1 MSLKK
6 KAGVKLRILI
16 KIAAGLIEMQICVEE
31 KASAECAAS
40 SAPTGLIWLQ
50 AREKPLK
57 DFSGLDDRCFKKI
70 KKLNLQ
76 PAANRLRR
84 FL

>member
-1 MSLKK
+1 M
-6 KAGVKLRILI
+6 RILI

-57 DFSGLDDRCFKKI
+57 DFSGLDDRCFKKKI
-70 KKLNLQ
+70 LNLQ

-84 FL
+84 FM